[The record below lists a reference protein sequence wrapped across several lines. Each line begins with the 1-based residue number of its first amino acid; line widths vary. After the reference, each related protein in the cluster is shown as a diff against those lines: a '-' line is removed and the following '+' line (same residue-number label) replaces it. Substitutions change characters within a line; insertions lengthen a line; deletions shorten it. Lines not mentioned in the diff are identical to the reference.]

1 MPAPAMPHTDCVPH
15 TLSSPTQSWCL
26 VCGGCPVSIHPMQE
40 PPVPSPA
47 LPHAQAQQPPVPAR
61 CLPSRCQRPAN
72 TRHQPQ

>member
-15 TLSSPTQSWCL
+15 ALSSPPQSWCL

-47 LPHAQAQQPPVPAR
+47 LPHAQAQQPP
-61 CLPSRCQRPAN
+61 CLPGACPPTASALR
-72 TRHQPQ
+72 T